1 MHFLF
6 ASALWA
12 LPLVGLPVLLH
23 LLFRRKSPVLLFSTV
38 RFIKA
43 SVQHTAARKRVHR
56 WLLLACRALLLLL
69 LVLVA
74 AQPAKILAGGLTA
87 SGRSVVAAVVVDT
100 SYSML
105 MKQASQ
111 TRLDA
116 ADAMVQELLR
126 TRLKGA
132 KVALMTSQPLGP
144 DVPDQL
150 QPTEQILAQWAPLR
164 PQGTTAPLSARVTT
178 AMDLL
183 GRQPADEKWLF
194 VLSDF
199 QKKEFPRP
207 LPAFADG
214 HLVLIDVHA
223 AAATSAGV
231 TRVAV
236 DPPQPTP
243 GIGSDVVVDVIGPPG
258 TSRAVNV
265 SVVDAGGNPLLQMPT
280 RMVNLDD
287 GGYGRVRIPVR
298 LPAVRWMLLRATLPE
313 DDDMQW
319 DNTRDQLIEAL
330 PRQIVTL
337 LPNPREEE
345 ATRVVRLALDPLGG
359 QSNTWPLTVKEA
371 DQIQPGSNVAVML
384 LDAWPNAAS
393 AARLSAFV
401 RGGGTLIWF
410 LRPGLEESWVNLSA
424 SDRSALE
431 KLLPSVPLAAET
443 TDETTSTVAFASA
456 TDPLL
461 RGLEDKRFNIGAIT
475 VLRLVPLAETDA
487 TPPLIDAFPVNP
499 GPGAHSY
506 GLVYRKSVAAGMV
519 FTFTTLPD
527 QQFTNLATHPLFLP
541 LLVRMSLP
549 GLTPADAA
557 NVEIGQPLSLSG
569 TSVAGVA
576 QLRLVDP
583 QGGVNAVF
591 PTKSAN
597 GAGSFIFPATT
608 LPGIYRWQKVNES
621 QPLALANV
629 QLPALESDPHYA
641 APDDVASGGD
651 NVMAVHSID
660 ELNSRLAGTGQ
671 PQPRWTPAVAALL
684 MLLCVEAFL
693 GSGTTPWKRPAGTG

>member
-1 MHFLF
+1 MQFLF

-43 SVQHTAARKRVHR
+43 SVQQTAARKRVHR

-74 AQPAKILAGGLTA
+74 AQPAKILASGLTT
-87 SGRSVVAAVVVDT
+87 SGRSVVAAIVVDT

-105 MKQASQ
+105 MKQGSQ

-116 ADAMVQELLR
+116 ADAVAQELLR

-132 KVALMTSQPLGP
+132 KAALMTSRPPGP
-144 DVPDQL
+144 DAPDQL
-150 QPTEQILAQWAPLR
+150 QPAEQLLAQWSPLR
-164 PQGTTAPLSARVTT
+164 PQGTTTPLSDRVTA

-214 HLVLIDVHA
+214 HLVLIDLHA
-223 AAATSAGV
+223 PAATSAGV

-243 GIGSDVVVDVIGPPG
+243 GIGSDLVVDVIGPPG
-258 TSRAVNV
+258 TSRALNV
-265 SVVDAGGNPLLQMPT
+265 SVLDPGGNPLLQMP
-280 RMVNLDD
+280 MQMANLDD
-287 GGYGRVRIPVR
+287 GGHGRLRVPVR
-298 LPAVRWMLLRATLPE
+298 LPAARWMLLRATLPD
-313 DDDMQW
+313 DDDMPW
-319 DNTRDQLIEAL
+319 DNTRDELIEAP

-345 ATRVVRLALDPLGG
+345 ATHVVRLALDPLGG
-359 QSNTWPLTVKEA
+359 QSDAWPLAVKEA

-384 LDAWPNAAS
+384 LDAWPNAAR
-393 AARLSAFV
+393 ATRLSAFV
-401 RGGGTLIWF
+401 RSGGTLIWF
-410 LRPGLEESWVNLSA
+410 LRPGVEQSWVSLPAN
-424 SDRSALE
+424 DQTALE
-431 KLLPSVPLAAET
+431 KLLPSVPLAAQT
-443 TDETTSTVAFASA
+443 TDETPGTVAFASA
-456 TDPLL
+456 QDPVL
-461 RGLEDKRFNIGAIT
+461 RGLEDKRFNIDAVS

-487 TPPLIDAFPVNP
+487 ITPLINAFPVNP
-499 GPGAHSY
+499 GPGVHPH
-506 GLVYRKSVAAGMV
+506 GLLYRKSLAGGTV

-527 QQFTNLATHPLFLP
+527 QQFTNLAAHPLFLP
-541 LLVRMSLP
+541 LLVHMSLP
-549 GLTPADAA
+549 GVTPADAA
-557 NVEIGQPLSLSG
+557 NVDIGQPLTLSG
-569 TSVAGVA
+569 TAVEGVA

-591 PTKSAN
+591 PTKAAD

-629 QLPALESDPHYA
+629 QLPASESDSHYA
-641 APDDVASGGD
+641 APDDVATGGD
-651 NVMAVHSID
+651 NVISVHSLD
-660 ELNSRLAGTGQ
+660 DLNSRFAGTGQ

-693 GSGTTPWKRPAGTG
+693 GSGTTPWKRQAAMG